1 MSYTRHYH
9 AVIHGSQSKTI
20 SVNGESHTVTVNYSE
35 PVDIA
40 IHVDTSRFDGRV
52 HDCRSAVNRLTGAV
66 VAAEAAEV
74 AAKRQTSRQIGN
86 SILYGFFSYIR
97 TDLSQQIRELVA
109 KTEALLMELV
119 EQGKDCLRRKTQM
132 GDDYTRIANRYSS
145 LFVDLDKEMANR
157 IRNIAQPIFT
167 FAEQGAE
174 SLRRPMDSNLLGTAS
189 IAAAETFRLD
199 SVLKCSSI
207 KHRAQKLI
215 GEANR
220 YLEGTYKL
228 GNSVCDMLRTN
239 YEPGLRYLP
248 VAYVESSVSA
258 QGIDR
263 CLFGADEGLLANSAG
278 LDVTLK
284 KHFQDEALQW
294 EPMDEATA
302 GRIRAYFDEE
312 VGKSA
317 VPLRVAAMINALWAN
332 NSIKTI
338 KRNEL

>member
-1 MSYTRHYH
+1 M
-9 AVIHGSQSKTI
+9 IHGSQSKTI

-263 CLFGADEGLLANSAG
+263 CLFGADE
-278 LDVTLK
+278 
-284 KHFQDEALQW
+284 
-294 EPMDEATA
+294 
-302 GRIRAYFDEE
+302 
-312 VGKSA
+312 
-317 VPLRVAAMINALWAN
+317 LR
-332 NSIKTI
+332 
-338 KRNEL
+338 